1 MLLGRSLSHLM
12 RVLKEFVAH
21 KVALI
26 VPGRIN
32 TSSVS
37 SKVFLDVLDS
47 VDECKHSAAVEA
59 IYEGLAAAKA
69 RGVKLGPPYH

>member
-1 MLLGRSLSHLM
+1 MRAGKVEVVLCSGLNVLGRSLSHLM

-47 VDECKHSAAVEA
+47 VDEFKHSA
-59 IYEGLAAAKA
+59 L
-69 RGVKLGPPYH
+69 